1 MGRWGE
7 AERKTLF
14 DFMGLVS
21 YGGGKRFTEH
31 GILRASAG
39 GTGSG
44 SAPAATSLTSGS
56 VPCAEIFSAT
66 ILSKPTQGANQSL
79 RPSLIYAIMNDIVY
93 GGEGN

>member
-7 AERKTLF
+7 AGKENLVCLPG
-14 DFMGLVS
+14 GLVS

-44 SAPAATSLTSGS
+44 SAPAATPLTSGS
-56 VPCAEIFSAT
+56 VPCE
-66 ILSKPTQGANQSL
+66 
-79 RPSLIYAIMNDIVY
+79 
-93 GGEGN
+93 

>member
-1 MGRWGE
+1 MKGG
-7 AERKTLF
+7 KPPLF

-56 VPCAEIFSAT
+56 VPC
-66 ILSKPTQGANQSL
+66 
-79 RPSLIYAIMNDIVY
+79 V
-93 GGEGN
+93 